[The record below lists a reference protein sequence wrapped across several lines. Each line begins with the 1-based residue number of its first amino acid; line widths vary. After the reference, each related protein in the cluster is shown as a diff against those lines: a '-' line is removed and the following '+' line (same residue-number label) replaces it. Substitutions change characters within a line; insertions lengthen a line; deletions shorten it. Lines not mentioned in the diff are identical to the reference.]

1 MTDDNKKE
9 RKPMTTRRGFVQA
22 AIAAL
27 ATPAL
32 IRRADAA
39 DAWPSRPIRAV
50 IPFSAGSS
58 VDIVGRIVLDPLSQR
73 LGQPVVVENR
83 GGAGGTIG
91 CALVAQQPADGYTIL
106 VNASAHTSA
115 PAIYPGA
122 PYDVTRDFSGVIP
135 FGSVPNVVIIAPS
148 KGVRTLKDLVAAAKA
163 GNMTFASAG
172 VGSATHLAAERLRLS
187 AGFNA
192 THVPFKGGVEAI
204 TEVITGRVDFACMG
218 VPSAL
223 PFIDDNE
230 LLALAVCTQRRTAS
244 LPNVATTIELGY
256 PDSDYNYWMGMFVPA
271 KTDRAI
277 LEKLRAET
285 QKAMADPDTVEKL
298 KPQGMEPMPLSPDE
312 FDALVKKEVAENITL
327 VKAAGIKVD

>member
-1 MTDDNKKE
+1 
-9 RKPMTTRRGFVQA
+9 MTTRRGFVQA
-22 AIAAL
+22 AIAGL

-32 IRRADAA
+32 SKFAAAD
-39 DAWPSRPIRAV
+39 DAWPSRPIRAL

-58 VDIVGRIVLDPLSQR
+58 VDIVGRIVLAPLAQR
-73 LGQPVVVENR
+73 LGQAVVVENR

-91 CALVAQQPADGYTIL
+91 CAFVAQQPADGYTIL

-122 PYDVTRDFSGVIP
+122 SYDVTRDFSGVIP

-148 KGVRTLKDLVAAAKA
+148 KGIRTLKDLVAAAKA
-163 GNMTFASAG
+163 GNMTFSSAG

-204 TEVITGRVDFACMG
+204 TEVMTGRVDFACMG

-230 LLALAVCTQRRTAS
+230 LLALAVCTQKRTAS

-277 LEKLRAET
+277 LERLRAET
-285 QKAMADPDTVEKL
+285 QKAIADPATADKL
-298 KPQGMEPMPLSPDE
+298 KPQGMEPMPLSPAE

-327 VKAAGIKVD
+327 VKAAGIKVE

>member
-1 MTDDNKKE
+1 
-9 RKPMTTRRGFVQA
+9 MTTRRGFVQA
-22 AIAAL
+22 AIAGL

-32 IRRADAA
+32 SKFAA
-39 DAWPSRPIRAV
+39 AEDAWPSRPIHAL

-58 VDIVGRIVLDPLSQR
+58 VDIVGRVVLAPLAQR
-73 LGQPVVVENR
+73 LGQAVVVENR

-91 CALVAQQPADGYTIL
+91 CAFVAQQPADGYTIL

-230 LLALAVCTQRRTAS
+230 LLALAVCTQKRTAS
-244 LPNVATTIELGY
+244 LPDVATTIELGY

-298 KPQGMEPMPLSPDE
+298 KPQGMEPMPLSPGE

>member
-1 MTDDNKKE
+1 
-9 RKPMTTRRGFVQA
+9 MTTRRGFVK
-22 AIAAL
+22 AAL
-27 ATPAL
+27 AAFSTPAL
-32 IRRADAA
+32 TRFAA
-39 DAWPSRPIRAV
+39 AEDSWPSRPIRAV

-73 LGQPVVVENR
+73 LGQPIVVENR

-91 CALVAQQPADGYTIL
+91 CALVAQSPADGYTIL

-122 PYDVTRDFSGVIP
+122 SYDVTRDFSGVIP

-148 KGVRTLKDLVAAAKA
+148 KGIKTLKDMVAAAKA
-163 GNMTFASAG
+163 GGMAGSMTFSSAG
-172 VGSATHLAAERLRLS
+172 VGSATHLAAERLRVS

-204 TEVITGRVDFACMG
+204 TEVMTGRVDFACMG

-223 PFIDDNE
+223 PFITDGK
-230 LLALAVCTQRRTAS
+230 LLALAVCTQKRTAS
-244 LPNVATTIELGY
+244 LPNVPTTIELGY

-271 KTDRAI
+271 KTGPTIR
-277 LEKLRAET
+277 ERLRAET
-285 QKAMADPDTVEKL
+285 QKAMAEPAVVDKL
-298 KPQGMEPMPLSPDE
+298 KPQGMEAMLLSPAE
-312 FDALVKKEVAENITL
+312 FDVLVKKEVAQNIAL
-327 VKAAGIKVD
+327 VKAAGIKVE

>member
-1 MTDDNKKE
+1 
-9 RKPMTTRRGFVQA
+9 MTTRRGFVQA
-22 AIAAL
+22 ALAGL

-32 IRRADAA
+32 SKIAAA
-39 DAWPSRPIRAV
+39 DDTALSGWPSRPIRAV

-58 VDIVGRIVLDPLSQR
+58 VDIVGRVVLEPLAQR

-91 CALVAQQPADGYTIL
+91 CAFVTQQPADGYTIL

-122 PYDVTRDFSGVIP
+122 AYDVTRDFSGVIP

-148 KGVRTLKDLVAAAKA
+148 KGIKTLKDMVAAAKA
-163 GNMTFASAG
+163 GNMTFSSAG
-172 VGSATHLAAERLRLS
+172 VGSATHLAAERFRLS

-204 TEVITGRVDFACMG
+204 TEVMTGRVDFACMG

-223 PFIDDNE
+223 PFIADNK
-230 LLALAVCTQRRTAS
+230 LLALAVCTPKRTAS
-244 LPNVATTIELGY
+244 LPDVATTIELGY

-271 KTDRAI
+271 KTDAAI

-285 QKAMADPDTVEKL
+285 QKAMADPATIEKL
-298 KPQGMEPMPLSPDE
+298 KPQGMEPMPLSPAE
-312 FDALVKKEVAENITL
+312 FDALVKKEVAENTVL
-327 VKAAGIKVD
+327 VKAAGIKVE

>member
-1 MTDDNKKE
+1 
-9 RKPMTTRRGFVQA
+9 MTTRRGFVQA
-22 AIAAL
+22 AIAGL

-32 IRRADAA
+32 SKFAAAD
-39 DAWPSRPIRAV
+39 DAWPSRPIRAL

-58 VDIVGRIVLDPLSQR
+58 VDIVGRIVLAPLAQR
-73 LGQPVVVENR
+73 LGQAVVVENR

-91 CALVAQQPADGYTIL
+91 CAFVAQQPADGYTIL

-122 PYDVTRDFSGVIP
+122 SYDVTRDFSGVIP

-148 KGVRTLKDLVAAAKA
+148 KGIRTLKDLVAAAKA
-163 GNMTFASAG
+163 GNMTFSSAG

-204 TEVITGRVDFACMG
+204 TEVMTGRVDFACMG

-230 LLALAVCTQRRTAS
+230 LLALAVCTQKRTAS

-285 QKAMADPDTVEKL
+285 QKAMADPATVEKL
-298 KPQGMEPMPLSPDE
+298 KPQGMEPMPLSPAE

-327 VKAAGIKVD
+327 VKAAGIKVE

>member
-1 MTDDNKKE
+1 
-9 RKPMTTRRGFVQA
+9 MTTRRGFVQA
-22 AIAAL
+22 AIAGL

-32 IRRADAA
+32 SKFAAA
-39 DAWPSRPIRAV
+39 DETWPSRPIRAV

-58 VDIVGRIVLDPLSQR
+58 VDIVGRVVLEPLSQR

-91 CALVAQQPADGYTIL
+91 CAFVTQQPADGYTVL

-122 PYDVTRDFSGVIP
+122 SYDVTRDFSGVIP
-135 FGSVPNVVIIAPS
+135 FGSVPNVVIVAPS
-148 KGVRTLKDLVAAAKA
+148 KGIKTLKDMVAAAKA

-204 TEVITGRVDFACMG
+204 TEVMTGRVDFACMG

-223 PFIDDNE
+223 PFISDNK
-230 LLALAVCTQRRTAS
+230 LLALAVCTQKRTAS
-244 LPNVATTIELGY
+244 LPGVPTTIELGY
-256 PDSDYNYWMGMFVPA
+256 PESDYNFWMGMFVPA

-277 LEKLRAET
+277 LERLRSDT
-285 QKAMADPDTVEKL
+285 QKALADPATVEKL
-298 KPQGMEPMPLSPDE
+298 KPQGMEPMPLSPAE
-312 FDALVKKEVAENITL
+312 FDALVKKEVTENIAL
-327 VKAAGIKVD
+327 VKAAGIRVE

>member
-1 MTDDNKKE
+1 LSK
-9 RKPMTTRRGFVQA
+9 FA
-22 AIAAL
+22 A
-27 ATPAL
+27 
-32 IRRADAA
+32 AD
-39 DAWPSRPIRAV
+39 DAWPSRPIRAL

-58 VDIVGRIVLDPLSQR
+58 VDIVGRIVLAPLAQR
-73 LGQPVVVENR
+73 LGQAVVVENR

-91 CALVAQQPADGYTIL
+91 CAFVAQQPADGYTIL

-122 PYDVTRDFSGVIP
+122 SYDVTRDFSGVIP

-148 KGVRTLKDLVAAAKA
+148 KGIRTLKDLVAAAKA
-163 GNMTFASAG
+163 GNMTFSSAG

-204 TEVITGRVDFACMG
+204 TEVMTGRVDFACMG

-230 LLALAVCTQRRTAS
+230 LLALAVCTQKRTAS

-285 QKAMADPDTVEKL
+285 QKAMADPATVEKL
-298 KPQGMEPMPLSPDE
+298 EPQGMEPMPLSPAE

-327 VKAAGIKVD
+327 VKAAGIKVE

>member
-1 MTDDNKKE
+1 
-9 RKPMTTRRGFVQA
+9 MTTRRGFVK
-22 AIAAL
+22 AAL
-27 ATPAL
+27 AAFSTPAL
-32 IRRADAA
+32 TRFAA
-39 DAWPSRPIRAV
+39 AEDSWPSRPIRAV

-73 LGQPVVVENR
+73 LGQPIVVENR

-91 CALVAQQPADGYTIL
+91 CALVAQSPAEGYTIL

-122 PYDVTRDFSGVIP
+122 SYDVTRDFSGVIP

-148 KGVRTLKDLVAAAKA
+148 KGIKTLKDMVAAAKA
-163 GNMTFASAG
+163 GSMTGSMTFSSAG
-172 VGSATHLAAERLRLS
+172 VGSATHLAAERLRVS

-204 TEVITGRVDFACMG
+204 TEVMTGRVDFACMG

-223 PFIDDNE
+223 PFITDGK
-230 LLALAVCTQRRTAS
+230 LLALAVCTQKRTAS
-244 LPNVATTIELGY
+244 LPNAPTTIELGY

-271 KTDRAI
+271 KTGPAI
-277 LEKLRAET
+277 RERLRAET
-285 QKAMADPDTVEKL
+285 QKAMAEPAVVDKL
-298 KPQGMEPMPLSPDE
+298 KPQGMEPMLLSPAE
-312 FDALVKKEVAENITL
+312 FDALVKREVAQNIAL
-327 VKAAGIKVD
+327 VKAAGIKVE

>member
-1 MTDDNKKE
+1 
-9 RKPMTTRRGFVQA
+9 MTTRRGFVQA
-22 AIAAL
+22 AIAGL

-32 IRRADAA
+32 SKFAA
-39 DAWPSRPIRAV
+39 AEDAWPSRPIHV
-50 IPFSAGSS
+50 LIPFSAGSS
-58 VDIVGRIVLDPLSQR
+58 VDIVGRVVLAPLAQR
-73 LGQPVVVENR
+73 LGQAVVVENR

-91 CALVAQQPADGYTIL
+91 CAFVAQQPADGYTIL

-192 THVPFKGGVEAI
+192 MHVPFKGGVEAI

-230 LLALAVCTQRRTAS
+230 LLALAVCTQKRTAS
-244 LPNVATTIELGY
+244 LPDVATTIELGY

-298 KPQGMEPMPLSPDE
+298 KPQGMEPMPLSPGE